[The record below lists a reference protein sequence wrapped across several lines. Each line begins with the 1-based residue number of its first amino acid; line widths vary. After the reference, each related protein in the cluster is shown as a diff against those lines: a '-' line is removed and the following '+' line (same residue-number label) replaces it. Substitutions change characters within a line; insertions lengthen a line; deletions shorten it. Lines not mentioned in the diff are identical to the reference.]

1 MVEKMKCPSI
11 MKHFLI
17 IPSSVGTQEGVS
29 PTIFGG
35 VTVGVPGESDNSLF
49 GLARVVYRIVV
60 AG

>member
-1 MVEKMKCPSI
+1 

-17 IPSSVGTQEGVS
+17 IPSSEGTQEGVS

-35 VTVGVPGESDNSLF
+35 ITVGGPEESDNSLF
-49 GLARVVYRIVV
+49 GLAWVVYRIVV